1 MSTLDY
7 IIGCSTML
15 AFVITILLSI
25 GIYIEC
31 LYRYGFKKYINEI
44 FKSDT
49 IIINLVINLI
59 LLFTCFIPFINII
72 FSIFIGLLVSHKDE
86 DNKSDYARYR
96 DENNK
101 SQ

>member
-1 MSTLDY
+1 MIGQLTL
-7 IIGCSTML
+7 I
-15 AFVITILLSI
+15 AFVMTILLSM
-25 GIYIEC
+25 GIYIEYV
-31 LYRYGFKKYINEI
+31 YRYGFKRYIDEI

-49 IIINLVINLI
+49 IIIHLVINLM

-72 FSIFIGLLVSHKDE
+72 ISIFIGLLGSCKDDDE
-86 DNKSDYARYR
+86 KSDYARYR